1 VNDKVEKIN
10 NTLKKLAASNS
21 FQQRYEK
28 MKKEILENQDVR
40 DFINK
45 NRDQVTSEMVNESLM
60 KLYEYI
66 SQSKEC
72 RDCPSLQECRNMMKG
87 YDPHLVIRGNTID
100 IEYHRCP
107 RKVVH
112 DERTS
117 SQKLIKSLYVPKDI
131 LQASFST
138 LDLDSKSRLEAVRLA
153 KNFVENYSAEERMKG
168 YYFYGKFGVG
178 KSYILGAVA
187 NELAQSKVASM
198 IVYVPEFFR
207 EIKQSLGDNSLNEK
221 LEAVKAAPVLM
232 LDDIGA
238 ETMSSWGRDEILGTI
253 LQYRM
258 LENLPTFFTSNFNFD
273 ELTHH
278 LTYTQRGEEEKLKA
292 ARIMERIKYLAQPV
306 LIDGRNRRE

>member
-1 VNDKVEKIN
+1 VEKIN